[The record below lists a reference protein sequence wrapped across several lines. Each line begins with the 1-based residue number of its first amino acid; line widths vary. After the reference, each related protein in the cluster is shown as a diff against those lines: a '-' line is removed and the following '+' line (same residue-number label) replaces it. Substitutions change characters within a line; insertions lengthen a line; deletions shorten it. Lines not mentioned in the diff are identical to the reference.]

1 MGGDI
6 LVEKQETIVARI
18 DERTKAIDD
27 RIIALATT
35 INDRLKSLLD
45 RLVIVEKVAVNAN
58 SDTDKILALKTAH
71 DGLELRVGVLETC
84 QTKKDAQGS
93 TLESIWGMVNTPMGI
108 AVMAIILYLWGKAT
122 GWALP

>member
-1 MGGDI
+1 M
-6 LVEKQETIVARI
+6 VEKQETIVARI

-45 RLVIVEKVAVNAN
+45 RLVIVETVAVKANA
-58 SDTDKILALKTAH
+58 DGDKITALQIAH

-93 TLESIWGMVNTPMGI
+93 TLETIWGMANTPMGI
-108 AVMAIILYLWGKAT
+108 VSIAIILYLYGKAT